1 MESPLGQ
8 PIIFFFTLYSTQYCS
23 TPSILFYFTL
33 YYYTLP
39 LLSITITF
47 TVHLLYLGQ
56 IRSGD
61 KISLLST
68 VDTYLSAIPHG
79 YHMPCMDLH
88 VGLTVH

>member
-8 PIIFFFTLYSTQYCS
+8 PIIFFFTLYSTQYRS
-23 TPSILFYFTL
+23 TPSILCYFTL
-33 YYYTLP
+33 YYYTSP

-47 TVHLLYLGQ
+47 TVHLLYLAQ

-68 VDTYLSAIPHG
+68 LDTYLSATPHV
-79 YHMPCMDLH
+79 YHMPCIDLYI
-88 VGLTVH
+88 GLTVH